1 MIKLMRQLKPF
12 KLAIAAVL
20 ILVFLQ
26 SMGDLYLPTL
36 MSDIVDKGIVHG
48 DRSYIWKIGG
58 FMLLVAA
65 GGALCSIIASYL
77 SAKVAAG
84 FGKNTRSRMFNHVE
98 NFTLHEFDKLGTAS
112 LITRT
117 TNDITQVQT
126 VLTMMLRMMIGAP
139 MMMIGGIIMAVSED
153 AKLSLIFVVVIPLLV
168 GAILFIGMKGL
179 PLFKAIQVKLDKLNR
194 VLREHLTGIR
204 VIRSFNRI
212 NHENERFTEANK
224 DLTDTAIKV
233 NKIMA
238 GLMPLMMIVMNFSMI
253 AILYY
258 GGIRIGDG
266 DLQVGSLMA
275 FIQYAMQIMFSL
287 IMVSMMFVLI
297 PRASASALR
306 INEVLDMQP
315 EITDP
320 TAGQLQTTANATRKD
335 GRDNMH
341 GFVEF
346 DNVSFSYPGA
356 EQPALSGISFSAKPG
371 EITAI
376 IGGTGSGKSTLL
388 SIIPRFYDVDEG
400 AVRVDG
406 VDVRD
411 MTQEELRSKIGYI
424 PQKAVL
430 FTGTVSENIRYG
442 KEDATDEEIVH
453 AAKVAQA
460 FDFISAM
467 KDGFHSEISQGG
479 GNVSGGQKQRLSIA
493 RALVRKPEVYLFDD
507 SFSALDFKT
516 DAKLRA
522 ALKGETTD
530 STVVIVAQR
539 VSTVMD
545 ADRIIVI
552 DDGRI
557 AGMGTHREL
566 LDNSE
571 VYREIVSSQLS
582 EEEIA

>member
-1 MIKLMRQLKPF
+1 MIKLLKQLKPF
-12 KLAIAAVL
+12 RWAVAAVL

-36 MSDIVDKGIVHG
+36 MSDIIDKGIVEADQH
-48 DRSYIWKIGG
+48 YIWRIGG

-77 SAKVAAG
+77 SAKIAAG

-126 VLTMMLRMMIGAP
+126 VLTMMLRMMVGAP

-168 GAILFIGMKGL
+168 GAIFFIGMKGL
-179 PLFKAIQVKLDKLNR
+179 PLFKAIQVKLDKLNL

-212 NHENERFTEANK
+212 NHENERFSEANK

-233 NKIMA
+233 NKVMA

-253 AILYY
+253 AILYF

-266 DLQVGSLMA
+266 DLKVGSLMA

-306 INEVLDMQP
+306 INEVLDMEP
-315 EITDP
+315 EIKDP
-320 TAGQLQTTANATRKD
+320 TAADLKTTATATQKD
-335 GRDNMH
+335 GRDAMH

-346 DNVSFSYPGA
+346 ENVSFSYPGA
-356 EQPALSGISFSAKPG
+356 EQPALSGITFSARPG

-388 SIIPRFYDVDEG
+388 SMIPRFYDAIEG
-400 AVRVDG
+400 SIRVDG
-406 VDVRD
+406 VDVRE
-411 MTQEELRSKIGYI
+411 MTQEDLRSKIGYI

-430 FTGTVSENIRYG
+430 FTGTISENIRYG
-442 KEDATDEEIVH
+442 KEDATEEEIIH

-460 FDFISAM
+460 FDFVSAM
-467 KDGFHSEISQGG
+467 KDGFNSEIAQGG
-479 GNVSGGQKQRLSIA
+479 SNVSGGQKQRLSIA

-516 DAKLRA
+516 DANLRA
-522 ALKGETTD
+522 ALKGETMD
-530 STVVIVAQR
+530 STVLIVAQR

-545 ADRIIVI
+545 ADRIIVL
-552 DDGRI
+552 DDGEI
-557 AGMGTHREL
+557 VGMGTHREL
-566 LDNSE
+566 LDNNE

>member
-1 MIKLMRQLKPF
+1 MIKLLKGLRPF
-12 KLAIAAVL
+12 RLGVAAVL

-36 MSDIVDKGIVHG
+36 MSDIVDKGIVEG
-48 DRSYIWKIGG
+48 DRSYIWRIGG
-58 FMLLVAA
+58 YMLLVAG
-65 GGALCSIIASYL
+65 GGALCSVIASYL

-84 FGKNTRSRMFNHVE
+84 FGRNTRSRMFEHVE

-126 VLTMMLRMMIGAP
+126 VLTMMLRMMVGAP

-153 AKLSLIFVVVIPLLV
+153 AKLSLIFVVVIPVLV
-168 GAILFIGMKGL
+168 GAIFLIGMKGL
-179 PLFKAIQVKLDKLNR
+179 PLFKAIQVKLDNLNR

-212 NHENERFTEANK
+212 EHENRRFTAANR

-238 GLMPLMMIVMNFSMI
+238 GLMPIMMLVMNFSMI
-253 AILYY
+253 GILYY

-306 INEVLDMQP
+306 INEVLDMKP
-315 EITDP
+315 EIIDP
-320 TAGQLQTTANATRKD
+320 TAGDLLATSDATKLD
-335 GRDNMH
+335 GRD
-341 GFVEF
+341 GLRGYVEF

-356 EQPALSGISFSAKPG
+356 EQPALSGISFSARPG

-388 SIIPRFYDVDEG
+388 SMIPRFYDVIEG

-406 VDVRD
+406 VDVRE
-411 MTQEELRSKIGYI
+411 MTQEDLRSKIGYI

-430 FTGTVSENIRYG
+430 FTGTINENIRYG
-442 KEDATDEEIVH
+442 KDDATDEEILH

-460 FDFISAM
+460 YDFVSAM
-467 KDGFHSEISQGG
+467 KEGFGSQIAQGG
-479 GNVSGGQKQRLSIA
+479 SNVSGGQKQRLSIA

-522 ALKGETTD
+522 ALKEETTE
-530 STVVIVAQR
+530 STVLIVAQR

-545 ADRIIVI
+545 ADRIIVL
-552 DDGRI
+552 DEGRV
-557 AGMGTHREL
+557 AGIGNHREL
-566 LDNSE
+566 MENSE

>member
-442 KEDATDEEIVH
+442 KEDATDEEIIH

-522 ALKGETTD
+522 ALKGETTE